1 MTSWSF
7 DDTDFRVHGGVIAIV
22 TDVVDPDGLGRVEIE
37 LPWYG
42 DGYSE
47 WARVA
52 HFYGGDQVGSTW
64 VPEVGSEVLVLF
76 AHGDM
81 RFPYVIGCLYGPV
94 DRPPHSRTAS
104 SDIRTVRTPSG
115 SEIRFDETKGV
126 VELKTK
132 KGASVRLEEKTGDLT
147 LEATS
152 KITLKAAEIS
162 IEATASVTV
171 KGSSIA
177 LN

>member
-1 MTSWSF
+1 MF
-7 DDTDFRVHGGVIAIV
+7 DWLFEDVDLRVQGAAIALV
-22 TDVVDPDGLGRVEIE
+22 SDVDDPDGLGRVEIE
-37 LPWYG
+37 LPWYAG
-42 DGYSE
+42 GYRE

-52 HFYGGDQVGSTW
+52 HFYGGDKVGSTW
-64 VPEVGSEVLVLF
+64 VPEVGGEVLVVF
-76 AHGDM
+76 AHGDL
-81 RFPYVIGCLYGPV
+81 RWPYVVGCLYSPV
-94 DRPPHSRTAS
+94 DLPPESRSSS

-115 SEIRFDETKGV
+115 SEITFDETNGT

-132 KGASVRLEEKTGDLT
+132 TGASVLLAEQSGELT

-162 IEATASVTV
+162 IEATSKVSV
-171 KGSSIA
+171 SAPSIA

>member
-1 MTSWSF
+1 MTGWSF
-7 DDTDFRVHGGVIAIV
+7 DETDLRLQGAGIGLV
-22 TDVVDPDGLGRVEIE
+22 TDVDDPDGLGRVQIE
-37 LPWYG
+37 LPWYA
-42 DGYSE
+42 DGYRE

-64 VPEVGSEVLVLF
+64 VPEVGGEVLVIF
-76 AHGDM
+76 GHGDL
-81 RFPYVIGCLYGPV
+81 RWPYVLGCLYSPV
-94 DRPPHSRTAS
+94 DLPPESRTAG

-115 SEIRFDETKGV
+115 SEITFDETNGV

-132 KGASVRLEEKTGDLT
+132 TGASLRLEESSGELT

-162 IEATASVTV
+162 IEASASVTV